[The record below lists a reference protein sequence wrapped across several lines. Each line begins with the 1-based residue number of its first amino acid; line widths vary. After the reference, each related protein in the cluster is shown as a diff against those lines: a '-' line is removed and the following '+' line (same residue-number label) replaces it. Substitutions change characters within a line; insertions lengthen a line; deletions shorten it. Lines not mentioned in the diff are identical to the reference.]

1 MYTDKGLYIA
11 KAAGR
16 ELYIL
21 PKMAN
26 RHGLIAGAT
35 GTGKTVSLK
44 VLAESFSDMG
54 VPVIMADV
62 KGDLAGMVKAGGDNA
77 TISQR
82 VSEFGLLER
91 GFTYK
96 AFPTCFWDLFAKKG
110 LPLRTTISEFG
121 PLLLAKLLDLNQVQS
136 DILNIVFKI
145 ADDEGLLL
153 IDIKDLKAML
163 NYVSENSAQYKS
175 EYGNISSQ
183 SVAAIMRAVVA
194 LSDRGAEE
202 FFGEP
207 ALNIRDWMR
216 TTQDSRA
223 YINIIDAS
231 SLIQDTLAYSTF
243 MLWLLSELFETMPE
257 VGDLEKPKMVF
268 FFDEAHLLFKN
279 TPKAMMQKIEQVM
292 KLIRSKGIGIY
303 FISQSPSDIPG
314 EILAQLGNKIQHAL
328 RAYTASEQKA
338 VKAAAQSYRINPN
351 LDTQKAI
358 TELGIG
364 EDFSFKAYPTV
375 FWDIFGKK
383 GLPLRTTI
391 SEFGPMLLAK
401 LLDLNQI
408 QTDILNIIFKIADD
422 EGLLLID
429 LKDLKSMLNYV
440 SENAADYKA
449 EYGNIAPQ
457 SVNAIMRGLV
467 ALGDK
472 GGDIFFGEPALDIN
486 DWFVTKDGK
495 GMINVLDATTIIN
508 DPVIYSTFMLWM
520 LAELFEIMPEVGDLD
535 KPKMVFFFDEAHLLF
550 KDTPKALLQK
560 IEQVVK
566 LIRSKGI
573 GVYFIT
579 QNPLPII
586 RSGFIEV
593 WLFRN
598 DD

>member
-1 MYTDKGLYIA
+1 MYKDNEIWVASDGDA
-11 KAAGR
+11 K
-16 ELYIL
+16 LCIKSKY
-21 PKMAN
+21 AN

-35 GTGKTVSLK
+35 GTGKTVTLK
-44 VLAESFSDMG
+44 VMAESFSDAG
-54 VPVIMADV
+54 VPVFLSDI
-62 KGDLAGMVKAGGDNA
+62 KGDLSGMCK
-77 TISQR
+77 
-82 VSEFGLLER
+82 
-91 GFTYK
+91 
-96 AFPTCFWDLFAKKG
+96 
-110 LPLRTTISEFG
+110 
-121 PLLLAKLLDLNQVQS
+121 
-136 DILNIVFKI
+136 
-145 ADDEGLLL
+145 
-153 IDIKDLKAML
+153 
-163 NYVSENSAQYKS
+163 
-175 EYGNISSQ
+175 
-183 SVAAIMRAVVA
+183 
-194 LSDRGAEE
+194 
-202 FFGEP
+202 
-207 ALNIRDWMR
+207 
-216 TTQDSRA
+216 
-223 YINIIDAS
+223 
-231 SLIQDTLAYSTF
+231 
-243 MLWLLSELFETMPE
+243 
-257 VGDLEKPKMVF
+257 
-268 FFDEAHLLFKN
+268 
-279 TPKAMMQKIEQVM
+279 
-292 KLIRSKGIGIY
+292 
-303 FISQSPSDIPG
+303 PG
-314 EILAQLGNKIQHAL
+314 EEKE
-328 RAYTASEQKA
+328 S
-338 VKAAAQSYRINPN
+338 
-351 LDTQKAI
+351 I
-358 TELGIG
+358 TKRVAELGMG

-440 SENAADYKA
+440 SENATDYKA

-472 GGDIFFGEPALDIN
+472 GGDVFFGEPALDIN

-508 DPVIYSTFMLWM
+508 DPGIYATFMLWM

-579 QNPLPII
+579 QNPSDIPDEVLAQLGNKVQHALRAYTPAEQKGIKAAAQSYRANPDFDTAEII
-586 RSGFIEV
+586 TNLGIGEAVVSFIEDDGAPAMV
-593 WLFRN
+593 RKAKVLPPQSYLGAIDDMMRAAVISMSDLAEKYKDMVDRDSAYEFLQRLQVEISQKQEEEKHAETARKEAEKQAEIERKEAEKQEKAAQKEAERQAKEAEKEEKKKKDAIKKGVAAVAGTAAGTIGRQIGKTLGKSGGKFGSSLGGNLGASLGRGVLSTLFKLK
-598 DD
+598 

>member
-1 MYTDKGLYIA
+1 MYKENEIWVASDGDA
-11 KAAGR
+11 K
-16 ELYIL
+16 LCIKSKY
-21 PKMAN
+21 AN

-35 GTGKTVSLK
+35 GTGKTVTLK
-44 VLAESFSDMG
+44 VMAESFSDAG
-54 VPVIMADV
+54 VPVFLSDI
-62 KGDLAGMVKAGGDNA
+62 KGDLSGMCK
-77 TISQR
+77 
-82 VSEFGLLER
+82 
-91 GFTYK
+91 
-96 AFPTCFWDLFAKKG
+96 
-110 LPLRTTISEFG
+110 
-121 PLLLAKLLDLNQVQS
+121 
-136 DILNIVFKI
+136 
-145 ADDEGLLL
+145 
-153 IDIKDLKAML
+153 
-163 NYVSENSAQYKS
+163 
-175 EYGNISSQ
+175 
-183 SVAAIMRAVVA
+183 
-194 LSDRGAEE
+194 
-202 FFGEP
+202 
-207 ALNIRDWMR
+207 
-216 TTQDSRA
+216 
-223 YINIIDAS
+223 
-231 SLIQDTLAYSTF
+231 
-243 MLWLLSELFETMPE
+243 
-257 VGDLEKPKMVF
+257 
-268 FFDEAHLLFKN
+268 
-279 TPKAMMQKIEQVM
+279 
-292 KLIRSKGIGIY
+292 
-303 FISQSPSDIPG
+303 PG
-314 EILAQLGNKIQHAL
+314 EEKE
-328 RAYTASEQKA
+328 S
-338 VKAAAQSYRINPN
+338 
-351 LDTQKAI
+351 I
-358 TELGIG
+358 TKRVAELGMG

-440 SENAADYKA
+440 SENATDYKA

-472 GGDIFFGEPALDIN
+472 GGDVFFGEPALDIN

-508 DPVIYSTFMLWM
+508 DPGIYATFMLWM

-579 QNPLPII
+579 QNPSDIPDEVLAQLGNKVQHALRAYTPAEQKGIKAAAQSYRANPDFDTAEII
-586 RSGFIEV
+586 TNLGIGEAVVSFIEDDGAPAMV
-593 WLFRN
+593 RKAKVLPPQSYLGAIDDMMRAAVISMSDLAEKYKDMVDRDSAYEFLQRLQVEISQKQEEEKQAEIARKEAEKQAEIERKEAEKQEKAAQKEAERQAKEAEKEEKKKKDAIKKGVAAVAGTAAGTIGRQIGKTLGKSGGKFGSSLGGNLGASLGRGVLSTLFKLK
-598 DD
+598 

>member
-1 MYTDKGLYIA
+1 MYKDNEIWVASDGDA
-11 KAAGR
+11 K
-16 ELYIL
+16 LCIKSKY
-21 PKMAN
+21 AN

-35 GTGKTVSLK
+35 GTGKTVTLK
-44 VLAESFSDMG
+44 VMAESFSDAG
-54 VPVIMADV
+54 VPVFLSDI
-62 KGDLAGMVKAGGDNA
+62 KGDLSGMCK
-77 TISQR
+77 
-82 VSEFGLLER
+82 
-91 GFTYK
+91 
-96 AFPTCFWDLFAKKG
+96 
-110 LPLRTTISEFG
+110 
-121 PLLLAKLLDLNQVQS
+121 
-136 DILNIVFKI
+136 
-145 ADDEGLLL
+145 
-153 IDIKDLKAML
+153 
-163 NYVSENSAQYKS
+163 
-175 EYGNISSQ
+175 
-183 SVAAIMRAVVA
+183 
-194 LSDRGAEE
+194 
-202 FFGEP
+202 
-207 ALNIRDWMR
+207 
-216 TTQDSRA
+216 
-223 YINIIDAS
+223 
-231 SLIQDTLAYSTF
+231 
-243 MLWLLSELFETMPE
+243 
-257 VGDLEKPKMVF
+257 
-268 FFDEAHLLFKN
+268 
-279 TPKAMMQKIEQVM
+279 
-292 KLIRSKGIGIY
+292 
-303 FISQSPSDIPG
+303 PG
-314 EILAQLGNKIQHAL
+314 EEKE
-328 RAYTASEQKA
+328 S
-338 VKAAAQSYRINPN
+338 
-351 LDTQKAI
+351 I
-358 TELGIG
+358 TKRVAELGMG

-440 SENAADYKA
+440 SENAADYKS

-508 DPVIYSTFMLWM
+508 DPGIYSTFMLWM

-579 QNPLPII
+579 QNPSDIPDEVLAQLGNKVQHALRAYTPAEQKGIKAAAQSYRVNPDFDTAEII
-586 RSGFIEV
+586 TNLGIGEAVVSFIEDDGAPAMV
-593 WLFRN
+593 RKAKVLPPQSYLGAIDDMMRAAVISMSDLAGKYKDMVDRDSAYEFLQRLQIEVSQKQEEERQAEIERKEAEKQAEIERKEAEKQAKAEQKEAERQAKEAEKEEKKKKDAIKKGVAAVAGTAAGTIGRQIGKTLGKSGGKFGSSLGGNLGASLGRGVLSTLFKLK
-598 DD
+598 

>member
-1 MYTDKGLYIA
+1 MYKDNEIWVASDGDA
-11 KAAGR
+11 K
-16 ELYIL
+16 LCIKSKY
-21 PKMAN
+21 AN

-35 GTGKTVSLK
+35 GTGKTVTLK
-44 VLAESFSDMG
+44 VMAESFSDAG
-54 VPVIMADV
+54 VPVFLSDI
-62 KGDLAGMVKAGGDNA
+62 KGDLSGMCK
-77 TISQR
+77 
-82 VSEFGLLER
+82 
-91 GFTYK
+91 
-96 AFPTCFWDLFAKKG
+96 
-110 LPLRTTISEFG
+110 
-121 PLLLAKLLDLNQVQS
+121 
-136 DILNIVFKI
+136 
-145 ADDEGLLL
+145 
-153 IDIKDLKAML
+153 
-163 NYVSENSAQYKS
+163 
-175 EYGNISSQ
+175 
-183 SVAAIMRAVVA
+183 
-194 LSDRGAEE
+194 
-202 FFGEP
+202 
-207 ALNIRDWMR
+207 
-216 TTQDSRA
+216 
-223 YINIIDAS
+223 
-231 SLIQDTLAYSTF
+231 
-243 MLWLLSELFETMPE
+243 
-257 VGDLEKPKMVF
+257 
-268 FFDEAHLLFKN
+268 
-279 TPKAMMQKIEQVM
+279 
-292 KLIRSKGIGIY
+292 
-303 FISQSPSDIPG
+303 PG
-314 EILAQLGNKIQHAL
+314 EEKE
-328 RAYTASEQKA
+328 S
-338 VKAAAQSYRINPN
+338 
-351 LDTQKAI
+351 I
-358 TELGIG
+358 TKRVAELGMG

-472 GGDIFFGEPALDIN
+472 GGDVFFGEPALDIN

-579 QNPLPII
+579 QNPSDIPDEVLAQLGNKVQHALRAYTPAEQKGIKAAAQSYRVNPDFDTAEII
-586 RSGFIEV
+586 TNLGIGEAVVSFIEDDGAPAMV
-593 WLFRN
+593 RKAKVLPPQSYLGAIDDMMRAAVISMSDLAGKYKDMVDRDSAYEFLQRLQVEISQKQEEERQAEIERKEAEKQVEIERKEAEKQAKAAQKEAEKQAKEAEKEEKKKKDAIKKGVAAVAGTAAGTIGRQIGKTLGKSGGKFGSSLGGNLGASLGRGVLSTLFKLK
-598 DD
+598 

>member
-1 MYTDKGLYIA
+1 MYKDNEIWVASDGDA
-11 KAAGR
+11 K
-16 ELYIL
+16 LCIKSKY
-21 PKMAN
+21 AN

-35 GTGKTVSLK
+35 GTGKTVTLK
-44 VLAESFSDMG
+44 VMAESFSDAG
-54 VPVIMADV
+54 VPVFLSDI
-62 KGDLAGMVKAGGDNA
+62 KGDLSGMCK
-77 TISQR
+77 
-82 VSEFGLLER
+82 
-91 GFTYK
+91 
-96 AFPTCFWDLFAKKG
+96 
-110 LPLRTTISEFG
+110 
-121 PLLLAKLLDLNQVQS
+121 
-136 DILNIVFKI
+136 
-145 ADDEGLLL
+145 
-153 IDIKDLKAML
+153 
-163 NYVSENSAQYKS
+163 
-175 EYGNISSQ
+175 
-183 SVAAIMRAVVA
+183 
-194 LSDRGAEE
+194 
-202 FFGEP
+202 
-207 ALNIRDWMR
+207 
-216 TTQDSRA
+216 
-223 YINIIDAS
+223 
-231 SLIQDTLAYSTF
+231 
-243 MLWLLSELFETMPE
+243 
-257 VGDLEKPKMVF
+257 
-268 FFDEAHLLFKN
+268 
-279 TPKAMMQKIEQVM
+279 
-292 KLIRSKGIGIY
+292 
-303 FISQSPSDIPG
+303 PG
-314 EILAQLGNKIQHAL
+314 EEKESITKRVANLGM
-328 RAYTASEQKA
+328 
-338 VKAAAQSYRINPN
+338 
-351 LDTQKAI
+351 
-358 TELGIG
+358 G

-440 SENAADYKA
+440 SENATDYKA

-472 GGDIFFGEPALDIN
+472 GGDVFFGEPALDIN

-508 DPVIYSTFMLWM
+508 DPGIYATFMLWM

-579 QNPLPII
+579 QNPSDIPDEVLAQLGNKVQHALRAYTPAEQKGIKAAAQSYRVNPDFDTAEII
-586 RSGFIEV
+586 TNLGIGEAVVSFIEDDGAPAMV
-593 WLFRN
+593 RKAKVLPPQSYLGAIDDMMRAAVISMSDLAEKYKDMVDRDSAYEFLQRLQVEISQKQEEEKQAETARKEAEKQAEIERKEAEKQEKAAQKEAERQAKEAEKEEKKKKDAIKKGVAAVAGTAAGTIGRQIGKTLGKSGGKFGSSLGGNLGASLGRGVLSTLFKLK
-598 DD
+598 

>member
-1 MYTDKGLYIA
+1 MYKENEIWVASDGDA
-11 KAAGR
+11 K
-16 ELYIL
+16 LCIKSKY
-21 PKMAN
+21 AN

-35 GTGKTVSLK
+35 GTGKTVTLK
-44 VLAESFSDMG
+44 VMAESFSDAG
-54 VPVIMADV
+54 VPVFLSDI
-62 KGDLAGMVKAGGDNA
+62 KGDLSGMCK
-77 TISQR
+77 
-82 VSEFGLLER
+82 
-91 GFTYK
+91 
-96 AFPTCFWDLFAKKG
+96 
-110 LPLRTTISEFG
+110 
-121 PLLLAKLLDLNQVQS
+121 
-136 DILNIVFKI
+136 
-145 ADDEGLLL
+145 
-153 IDIKDLKAML
+153 
-163 NYVSENSAQYKS
+163 
-175 EYGNISSQ
+175 
-183 SVAAIMRAVVA
+183 
-194 LSDRGAEE
+194 
-202 FFGEP
+202 
-207 ALNIRDWMR
+207 
-216 TTQDSRA
+216 
-223 YINIIDAS
+223 
-231 SLIQDTLAYSTF
+231 
-243 MLWLLSELFETMPE
+243 
-257 VGDLEKPKMVF
+257 
-268 FFDEAHLLFKN
+268 
-279 TPKAMMQKIEQVM
+279 
-292 KLIRSKGIGIY
+292 
-303 FISQSPSDIPG
+303 PG
-314 EILAQLGNKIQHAL
+314 EEKE
-328 RAYTASEQKA
+328 S
-338 VKAAAQSYRINPN
+338 
-351 LDTQKAI
+351 I
-358 TELGIG
+358 TKRVAELGMG

-472 GGDIFFGEPALDIN
+472 GGDVFFGEPALDIN

-508 DPVIYSTFMLWM
+508 DPGIYATFMLWM
-520 LAELFEIMPEVGDLD
+520 LAELFEIMTEVGDLE

-579 QNPLPII
+579 QNPSDIPDEVLAQLGNKVQHALRAYTPAEQKGIKAAAQSYRANPDFDTAEII
-586 RSGFIEV
+586 TNLGIGEAVVSFIEDDGAPAMV
-593 WLFRN
+593 RKAKVLPPQSYLGAIDDMMRAAVISMSDLANKYKDMVDRDSAYEFLQRLQVEISQKQKEERQAEIARKEAEKQAEIERKEAEKQAKAAQKEAEKQAREAEKEEKKKKDAIKKGVATVAGTAAGTIGRQIGKTLGKSGGKFGSSLGGNLGASLGRGVLSTLFKLK
-598 DD
+598 

>member
-1 MYTDKGLYIA
+1 MYKDNEIWVASDGDA
-11 KAAGR
+11 K
-16 ELYIL
+16 LCIKSKY
-21 PKMAN
+21 AN

-35 GTGKTVSLK
+35 GTGKTVTLK
-44 VLAESFSDMG
+44 VMAESFSDSG
-54 VPVIMADV
+54 VPVFLSDI
-62 KGDLAGMVKAGGDNA
+62 KGDLSGMCK
-77 TISQR
+77 
-82 VSEFGLLER
+82 
-91 GFTYK
+91 
-96 AFPTCFWDLFAKKG
+96 
-110 LPLRTTISEFG
+110 
-121 PLLLAKLLDLNQVQS
+121 
-136 DILNIVFKI
+136 
-145 ADDEGLLL
+145 
-153 IDIKDLKAML
+153 
-163 NYVSENSAQYKS
+163 
-175 EYGNISSQ
+175 
-183 SVAAIMRAVVA
+183 
-194 LSDRGAEE
+194 
-202 FFGEP
+202 
-207 ALNIRDWMR
+207 
-216 TTQDSRA
+216 
-223 YINIIDAS
+223 
-231 SLIQDTLAYSTF
+231 
-243 MLWLLSELFETMPE
+243 
-257 VGDLEKPKMVF
+257 
-268 FFDEAHLLFKN
+268 
-279 TPKAMMQKIEQVM
+279 
-292 KLIRSKGIGIY
+292 
-303 FISQSPSDIPG
+303 PG
-314 EILAQLGNKIQHAL
+314 EEKE
-328 RAYTASEQKA
+328 S
-338 VKAAAQSYRINPN
+338 
-351 LDTQKAI
+351 I
-358 TELGIG
+358 TKRVAELGMG

-401 LLDLNQI
+401 LLELNQI

-472 GGDIFFGEPALDIN
+472 GGDVFFGEPALDIN

-508 DPVIYSTFMLWM
+508 DPGIYATFMLWM

-579 QNPLPII
+579 QNPSDIPDEVLAQLGNKVQHALRAYTPAEQKGIKAAAQSYRANPDFDTAEII
-586 RSGFIEV
+586 TNLGIGEAVVSFIEDDGAPAMV
-593 WLFRN
+593 RKAKVLPPQSYLGAIDDMMRAAVISMSDLAEKYKDMVDRDSAYEFLQRLQVEISQKQEEERQAETARKEAEKQAEIERKEAEKQAKAAQKEAERQAKEAEKEEKKKKDAIKKGVAAVAGTAAGTIGRQIGKTLGKSGGKFGSSLGGNLGASLGRGVLSTLFKLK
-598 DD
+598 

>member
-1 MYTDKGLYIA
+1 MYKENEIWVASDGDA
-11 KAAGR
+11 K
-16 ELYIL
+16 LCIKSKY
-21 PKMAN
+21 AN

-35 GTGKTVSLK
+35 GTGKTVTLK
-44 VLAESFSDMG
+44 VMAESFSDAG
-54 VPVIMADV
+54 VPVFLSDI
-62 KGDLAGMVKAGGDNA
+62 KGDLSGMCKLGEEKESI
-77 TISQR
+77 TKR
-82 VSEFGLLER
+82 VSELG
-91 GFTYK
+91 
-96 AFPTCFWDLFAKKG
+96 
-110 LPLRTTISEFG
+110 
-121 PLLLAKLLDLNQVQS
+121 
-136 DILNIVFKI
+136 
-145 ADDEGLLL
+145 
-153 IDIKDLKAML
+153 
-163 NYVSENSAQYKS
+163 
-175 EYGNISSQ
+175 
-183 SVAAIMRAVVA
+183 MR
-194 LSDRGAEE
+194 
-202 FFGEP
+202 
-207 ALNIRDWMR
+207 
-216 TTQDSRA
+216 
-223 YINIIDAS
+223 
-231 SLIQDTLAYSTF
+231 
-243 MLWLLSELFETMPE
+243 
-257 VGDLEKPKMVF
+257 
-268 FFDEAHLLFKN
+268 
-279 TPKAMMQKIEQVM
+279 
-292 KLIRSKGIGIY
+292 
-303 FISQSPSDIPG
+303 
-314 EILAQLGNKIQHAL
+314 
-328 RAYTASEQKA
+328 
-338 VKAAAQSYRINPN
+338 
-351 LDTQKAI
+351 
-358 TELGIG
+358 

-472 GGDIFFGEPALDIN
+472 GGDVFFGEPALDIN

-508 DPVIYSTFMLWM
+508 DPGIYATFMLWM
-520 LAELFEIMPEVGDLD
+520 LAELFEIMPEVGDLE

-579 QNPLPII
+579 QNPSDIPDEVLAQLGNKVQHALRAYTPAEQKGIKAAAQSYRANPDFDTAEII
-586 RSGFIEV
+586 TNLGIGEAVVSFIEDDGAPAMV
-593 WLFRN
+593 RKAKVLPPQSYLGAIDDMMRAAVISMSDLANKYKDMVDRDSAYEFLQRLQVEISQKQEEERQAEIARKEAEKQAEIERKEAEKQAKAAQNEAEKQAREAEKEEKKKKDAIKKGVATVAGTAAGTIGRQIGKTLGKSGGKFGSSLGGNLGASLGRGVLSTLFKLK
-598 DD
+598 

>member
-1 MYTDKGLYIA
+1 MYKDNEIWVASDGDA
-11 KAAGR
+11 K
-16 ELYIL
+16 LCIKSKY
-21 PKMAN
+21 AN

-35 GTGKTVSLK
+35 GTGKTVTLK
-44 VLAESFSDMG
+44 VMAESFSDAG
-54 VPVIMADV
+54 VPVFLSDI
-62 KGDLAGMVKAGGDNA
+62 KGDLSGMCK
-77 TISQR
+77 
-82 VSEFGLLER
+82 
-91 GFTYK
+91 
-96 AFPTCFWDLFAKKG
+96 
-110 LPLRTTISEFG
+110 
-121 PLLLAKLLDLNQVQS
+121 
-136 DILNIVFKI
+136 
-145 ADDEGLLL
+145 
-153 IDIKDLKAML
+153 
-163 NYVSENSAQYKS
+163 
-175 EYGNISSQ
+175 
-183 SVAAIMRAVVA
+183 
-194 LSDRGAEE
+194 
-202 FFGEP
+202 
-207 ALNIRDWMR
+207 
-216 TTQDSRA
+216 
-223 YINIIDAS
+223 
-231 SLIQDTLAYSTF
+231 
-243 MLWLLSELFETMPE
+243 
-257 VGDLEKPKMVF
+257 
-268 FFDEAHLLFKN
+268 
-279 TPKAMMQKIEQVM
+279 
-292 KLIRSKGIGIY
+292 
-303 FISQSPSDIPG
+303 PG
-314 EILAQLGNKIQHAL
+314 EEKE
-328 RAYTASEQKA
+328 S
-338 VKAAAQSYRINPN
+338 
-351 LDTQKAI
+351 I
-358 TELGIG
+358 TKRVAELGMG

-467 ALGDK
+467 ALGDN
-472 GGDIFFGEPALDIN
+472 GGDVFFGEPALDIN

-508 DPVIYSTFMLWM
+508 DPGIYATFMLWM

-579 QNPLPII
+579 QNPSDIPDEVLAQLGNKVQHALRAYTPAEQKGIKAAAQSYRANPDFDTAEII
-586 RSGFIEV
+586 TNLGIGEAVVSFIEDDGAPAMV
-593 WLFRN
+593 RKAKVLPPQSYLGAIDDMMRAAVILMSDLAEKYKDMVDRDSAYEFLQRLQVEISQKQEEEKQAETARKEAEKQAEIERKEAEKQEKAAQKEAERQAKEAEKEEKKKKDAIKKGVAAVAGTAAGTIGRQIGKTLGKSGGKFGSSLGGNLGASLGRGVLSTLFKLK
-598 DD
+598 

>member
-1 MYTDKGLYIA
+1 MYKENEIWVVSDGDA
-11 KAAGR
+11 K
-16 ELYIL
+16 LCIKSKY
-21 PKMAN
+21 AN

-35 GTGKTVSLK
+35 GTGKTVTLK
-44 VLAESFSDMG
+44 VMAESFSDAG
-54 VPVIMADV
+54 VPVFLSDI
-62 KGDLAGMVKAGGDNA
+62 KGDLSGMCK
-77 TISQR
+77 
-82 VSEFGLLER
+82 
-91 GFTYK
+91 
-96 AFPTCFWDLFAKKG
+96 
-110 LPLRTTISEFG
+110 
-121 PLLLAKLLDLNQVQS
+121 
-136 DILNIVFKI
+136 
-145 ADDEGLLL
+145 
-153 IDIKDLKAML
+153 
-163 NYVSENSAQYKS
+163 
-175 EYGNISSQ
+175 
-183 SVAAIMRAVVA
+183 
-194 LSDRGAEE
+194 
-202 FFGEP
+202 
-207 ALNIRDWMR
+207 
-216 TTQDSRA
+216 
-223 YINIIDAS
+223 
-231 SLIQDTLAYSTF
+231 
-243 MLWLLSELFETMPE
+243 
-257 VGDLEKPKMVF
+257 
-268 FFDEAHLLFKN
+268 
-279 TPKAMMQKIEQVM
+279 
-292 KLIRSKGIGIY
+292 
-303 FISQSPSDIPG
+303 PG
-314 EILAQLGNKIQHAL
+314 EEKE
-328 RAYTASEQKA
+328 S
-338 VKAAAQSYRINPN
+338 
-351 LDTQKAI
+351 I
-358 TELGIG
+358 TKRVAELGMG

-440 SENAADYKA
+440 SENATDYKA

-472 GGDIFFGEPALDIN
+472 GGDVFFGEPALDIN

-508 DPVIYSTFMLWM
+508 DPGIYATFMLWM

-579 QNPLPII
+579 QNPSDIPDEVLAQLGNKVQHALRAYTPAEQKGIKAAAQSYRANPDFDTAEII
-586 RSGFIEV
+586 TNLGIGEAVVSFIEDDGAPAMV
-593 WLFRN
+593 RKAKVLPPQSYLGAIDDMMRAAVISMSDLAEKYKDMVDRDSAYEFLQRLQVEISQKQEEEKQAETARKEAEKQAEIERKEAEKQAKAAQKEAERQAKEAEKEEKKKKDAIKKGVAAVAGTAAGTIGRQIGKTLGKSGGKFGSSLGGNLGASLGRGVLSTLFKLK
-598 DD
+598 

>member
-1 MYTDKGLYIA
+1 MYKDNEIWVASDGDA
-11 KAAGR
+11 K
-16 ELYIL
+16 LCIKSKY
-21 PKMAN
+21 AN

-35 GTGKTVSLK
+35 GTGKTVTLK
-44 VLAESFSDMG
+44 VMAESFSDAG
-54 VPVIMADV
+54 VPVFLSDI
-62 KGDLAGMVKAGGDNA
+62 KGDLSGMCK
-77 TISQR
+77 
-82 VSEFGLLER
+82 
-91 GFTYK
+91 
-96 AFPTCFWDLFAKKG
+96 
-110 LPLRTTISEFG
+110 
-121 PLLLAKLLDLNQVQS
+121 
-136 DILNIVFKI
+136 
-145 ADDEGLLL
+145 
-153 IDIKDLKAML
+153 
-163 NYVSENSAQYKS
+163 
-175 EYGNISSQ
+175 
-183 SVAAIMRAVVA
+183 
-194 LSDRGAEE
+194 
-202 FFGEP
+202 
-207 ALNIRDWMR
+207 
-216 TTQDSRA
+216 
-223 YINIIDAS
+223 
-231 SLIQDTLAYSTF
+231 
-243 MLWLLSELFETMPE
+243 
-257 VGDLEKPKMVF
+257 
-268 FFDEAHLLFKN
+268 
-279 TPKAMMQKIEQVM
+279 
-292 KLIRSKGIGIY
+292 
-303 FISQSPSDIPG
+303 PG
-314 EILAQLGNKIQHAL
+314 EEKE
-328 RAYTASEQKA
+328 S
-338 VKAAAQSYRINPN
+338 
-351 LDTQKAI
+351 I
-358 TELGIG
+358 TKRVAELGIG

-472 GGDIFFGEPALDIN
+472 GGDVFFGEPALDIN

-508 DPVIYSTFMLWM
+508 DPGIYATFMLWM

-579 QNPLPII
+579 QNPSDIPDEVLAQLGNKVQHALRAYTPAEQKGIKAAAQSYRANPDFDTAEII
-586 RSGFIEV
+586 TNLGIGEAVVSFIEDDGAPAMV
-593 WLFRN
+593 RKAKVLPPQSYLGAIDDMMRAAVISMSDLANKYKDMVDRDSAYEFLQRLQVEISQKQEEERQAEIARKEAEKQAEIERNEAERQAKAVQKEAEKQAREAEKEEKKKKDAIKKGVATVAGTAAGTIGRQIGKTLGKSGGKFGSSLGGNLGASLGRGVLSTLFKLK
-598 DD
+598 

>member
-1 MYTDKGLYIA
+1 MYKDNEIWVASDGDA
-11 KAAGR
+11 K
-16 ELYIL
+16 LCIKSKY
-21 PKMAN
+21 AN

-35 GTGKTVSLK
+35 GTGKTVTLK
-44 VLAESFSDMG
+44 VMAESFSDAG
-54 VPVIMADV
+54 VPVFLSDI
-62 KGDLAGMVKAGGDNA
+62 KGDLSGMCK
-77 TISQR
+77 
-82 VSEFGLLER
+82 
-91 GFTYK
+91 
-96 AFPTCFWDLFAKKG
+96 
-110 LPLRTTISEFG
+110 
-121 PLLLAKLLDLNQVQS
+121 
-136 DILNIVFKI
+136 
-145 ADDEGLLL
+145 
-153 IDIKDLKAML
+153 
-163 NYVSENSAQYKS
+163 
-175 EYGNISSQ
+175 
-183 SVAAIMRAVVA
+183 
-194 LSDRGAEE
+194 
-202 FFGEP
+202 
-207 ALNIRDWMR
+207 
-216 TTQDSRA
+216 
-223 YINIIDAS
+223 
-231 SLIQDTLAYSTF
+231 
-243 MLWLLSELFETMPE
+243 
-257 VGDLEKPKMVF
+257 
-268 FFDEAHLLFKN
+268 
-279 TPKAMMQKIEQVM
+279 
-292 KLIRSKGIGIY
+292 
-303 FISQSPSDIPG
+303 PG
-314 EILAQLGNKIQHAL
+314 EEKE
-328 RAYTASEQKA
+328 S
-338 VKAAAQSYRINPN
+338 
-351 LDTQKAI
+351 I
-358 TELGIG
+358 TKRVAELGMG

-408 QTDILNIIFKIADD
+408 QTDILNIIFTIADD

-429 LKDLKSMLNYV
+429 LKALKSMLNYV

-579 QNPLPII
+579 QNPSDIPDEVLAQLGNKVQHALRAYTPAEQKGIKAAAQSYRVNPDFDTAEII
-586 RSGFIEV
+586 TNLGIGEAVVSFIEDDGAPAMV
-593 WLFRN
+593 RKAKVLPPQSYLGAIDDMMRAAVISMSDLAGKYKDMVDRDSAYEFLQRLQVEISQKQEEERQAEIERKEAEKQVEIERKEAEKQAKAAQKEAEKQAKEAEKEEKKKKDAIKKGVAAVAGTAAGTIGRQIGKTLGKSGGKFGSSLGGNLGASLGRGVLSTLFKLK
-598 DD
+598 

>member
-1 MYTDKGLYIA
+1 MYKDNEIWVASDGDA
-11 KAAGR
+11 K
-16 ELYIL
+16 LCIKSKY
-21 PKMAN
+21 AN

-35 GTGKTVSLK
+35 GTGKTVTLK
-44 VLAESFSDMG
+44 VMAESFSDAG
-54 VPVIMADV
+54 VPVFLSDI
-62 KGDLAGMVKAGGDNA
+62 KGDLSGMCK
-77 TISQR
+77 
-82 VSEFGLLER
+82 
-91 GFTYK
+91 
-96 AFPTCFWDLFAKKG
+96 
-110 LPLRTTISEFG
+110 
-121 PLLLAKLLDLNQVQS
+121 
-136 DILNIVFKI
+136 
-145 ADDEGLLL
+145 
-153 IDIKDLKAML
+153 
-163 NYVSENSAQYKS
+163 
-175 EYGNISSQ
+175 
-183 SVAAIMRAVVA
+183 
-194 LSDRGAEE
+194 
-202 FFGEP
+202 
-207 ALNIRDWMR
+207 
-216 TTQDSRA
+216 
-223 YINIIDAS
+223 
-231 SLIQDTLAYSTF
+231 
-243 MLWLLSELFETMPE
+243 
-257 VGDLEKPKMVF
+257 
-268 FFDEAHLLFKN
+268 
-279 TPKAMMQKIEQVM
+279 
-292 KLIRSKGIGIY
+292 
-303 FISQSPSDIPG
+303 PG
-314 EILAQLGNKIQHAL
+314 EEKE
-328 RAYTASEQKA
+328 S
-338 VKAAAQSYRINPN
+338 
-351 LDTQKAI
+351 I
-358 TELGIG
+358 TKRVAELGMG

-440 SENAADYKA
+440 SENATDYKA

-472 GGDIFFGEPALDIN
+472 GGDVFFGEPALDIN

-508 DPVIYSTFMLWM
+508 DPGIYATFMLWM

-579 QNPLPII
+579 QNPSDIPDEVLAQLGNKVQHALRAYTPAEQKGIKAAAQSYRANPDFDTAEII
-586 RSGFIEV
+586 TNLGIGEAVVSFIEDDGAPAMV
-593 WLFRN
+593 RKAKVLPPQSYLGAIDDMMRAAVISMSDLAEKYKDMVDRDSAYEFLQRLQVEISQKQEEEKQAETARKEAEKQAEIERKEAEKQAKAAQKEAERQAKEAEKEEKKKKDAIKKGVAAVAGTAAGTIGRQIGKTLGKSGGKFGSSLGGNLGASLGRGVLSTLFKLK
-598 DD
+598 

>member
-1 MYTDKGLYIA
+1 MYKDNEIWVASDGDA
-11 KAAGR
+11 K
-16 ELYIL
+16 LCIKSKY
-21 PKMAN
+21 AN

-35 GTGKTVSLK
+35 GTGKTVTLK
-44 VLAESFSDMG
+44 VMAESFSDAG
-54 VPVIMADV
+54 VPVFLSDI
-62 KGDLAGMVKAGGDNA
+62 KGDLSGMCK
-77 TISQR
+77 
-82 VSEFGLLER
+82 
-91 GFTYK
+91 
-96 AFPTCFWDLFAKKG
+96 
-110 LPLRTTISEFG
+110 
-121 PLLLAKLLDLNQVQS
+121 
-136 DILNIVFKI
+136 
-145 ADDEGLLL
+145 
-153 IDIKDLKAML
+153 
-163 NYVSENSAQYKS
+163 
-175 EYGNISSQ
+175 
-183 SVAAIMRAVVA
+183 
-194 LSDRGAEE
+194 
-202 FFGEP
+202 
-207 ALNIRDWMR
+207 
-216 TTQDSRA
+216 
-223 YINIIDAS
+223 
-231 SLIQDTLAYSTF
+231 
-243 MLWLLSELFETMPE
+243 
-257 VGDLEKPKMVF
+257 
-268 FFDEAHLLFKN
+268 
-279 TPKAMMQKIEQVM
+279 
-292 KLIRSKGIGIY
+292 
-303 FISQSPSDIPG
+303 PG
-314 EILAQLGNKIQHAL
+314 EEKE
-328 RAYTASEQKA
+328 S
-338 VKAAAQSYRINPN
+338 
-351 LDTQKAI
+351 I
-358 TELGIG
+358 TKRVAELGMG

-440 SENAADYKA
+440 SENAANYKA

-472 GGDIFFGEPALDIN
+472 GGDVFFGEPALDIN

-508 DPVIYSTFMLWM
+508 DPGIYATFMLWM

-579 QNPLPII
+579 QNPSDIPDEVLAQLGNKVQHALRAYTPAEQKGIKAAAQSYRANPDFDTAEII
-586 RSGFIEV
+586 TNLGIGEAVVSFIEDDGAPAMV
-593 WLFRN
+593 RKAKVLPPQSYLGAIDDMMRAAVISMSDLAEKYKDMVDRDSAYEFLQRLQVEISQKQEEEKQAETARKEAEKQAEIERKEAEKQEKAAQKEAERQAKEAEKEEKKKKDAIKKGVAAVAGTAAGTIGRQIGKTLGKSGGKFGSSLGGNLGASLGRGVLSTLFKLK
-598 DD
+598 

>member
-1 MYTDKGLYIA
+1 MYKDNEIWVASDGDA
-11 KAAGR
+11 K
-16 ELYIL
+16 LCIKSKY
-21 PKMAN
+21 AN

-35 GTGKTVSLK
+35 GTGKTVTLK
-44 VLAESFSDMG
+44 VMAESFSDAG
-54 VPVIMADV
+54 VPVFLSDI
-62 KGDLAGMVKAGGDNA
+62 KGDLSGMCK
-77 TISQR
+77 
-82 VSEFGLLER
+82 
-91 GFTYK
+91 
-96 AFPTCFWDLFAKKG
+96 
-110 LPLRTTISEFG
+110 
-121 PLLLAKLLDLNQVQS
+121 
-136 DILNIVFKI
+136 
-145 ADDEGLLL
+145 
-153 IDIKDLKAML
+153 
-163 NYVSENSAQYKS
+163 
-175 EYGNISSQ
+175 
-183 SVAAIMRAVVA
+183 
-194 LSDRGAEE
+194 
-202 FFGEP
+202 
-207 ALNIRDWMR
+207 
-216 TTQDSRA
+216 
-223 YINIIDAS
+223 
-231 SLIQDTLAYSTF
+231 
-243 MLWLLSELFETMPE
+243 
-257 VGDLEKPKMVF
+257 
-268 FFDEAHLLFKN
+268 
-279 TPKAMMQKIEQVM
+279 
-292 KLIRSKGIGIY
+292 
-303 FISQSPSDIPG
+303 PG
-314 EILAQLGNKIQHAL
+314 EEKE
-328 RAYTASEQKA
+328 S
-338 VKAAAQSYRINPN
+338 
-351 LDTQKAI
+351 I
-358 TELGIG
+358 TKRVAELGMG

-579 QNPLPII
+579 QNPSDIPDEALAQLGNKVQHALRAYTPAEQKGIKAAAQSYRANPDFDTAEII
-586 RSGFIEV
+586 TNLGIGEAVVSFIEDDGAPAMV
-593 WLFRN
+593 RKAKVLPPQSYLGAIDDMMRAAVISMSDLAEKYKDMVDRDSAYEFLQRLQVEISQKQEEEKQAETARKEAEKQAEIERKEAEKQEKAAQKEAERQAKEAEKEEKKKKDAIKKGVAAVAGTAAGTIGRQIGKTLGKSGGKFGSSLGGNLGASLGRGVLSTLFKLK
-598 DD
+598 

>member
-1 MYTDKGLYIA
+1 MYKDNEIWVASDGDA
-11 KAAGR
+11 K
-16 ELYIL
+16 LCIKSKY
-21 PKMAN
+21 AN

-35 GTGKTVSLK
+35 GTGKTVTLK
-44 VLAESFSDMG
+44 VMAESFSDAG
-54 VPVIMADV
+54 VPVFLSDI
-62 KGDLAGMVKAGGDNA
+62 KGDLSGMCK
-77 TISQR
+77 
-82 VSEFGLLER
+82 
-91 GFTYK
+91 
-96 AFPTCFWDLFAKKG
+96 
-110 LPLRTTISEFG
+110 
-121 PLLLAKLLDLNQVQS
+121 
-136 DILNIVFKI
+136 
-145 ADDEGLLL
+145 
-153 IDIKDLKAML
+153 
-163 NYVSENSAQYKS
+163 
-175 EYGNISSQ
+175 
-183 SVAAIMRAVVA
+183 
-194 LSDRGAEE
+194 
-202 FFGEP
+202 
-207 ALNIRDWMR
+207 
-216 TTQDSRA
+216 
-223 YINIIDAS
+223 
-231 SLIQDTLAYSTF
+231 
-243 MLWLLSELFETMPE
+243 
-257 VGDLEKPKMVF
+257 
-268 FFDEAHLLFKN
+268 
-279 TPKAMMQKIEQVM
+279 
-292 KLIRSKGIGIY
+292 
-303 FISQSPSDIPG
+303 PG
-314 EILAQLGNKIQHAL
+314 EEKE
-328 RAYTASEQKA
+328 S
-338 VKAAAQSYRINPN
+338 
-351 LDTQKAI
+351 I
-358 TELGIG
+358 TKRVAELGMG

-440 SENAADYKA
+440 SENAAGYKA

-472 GGDIFFGEPALDIN
+472 GGDVFFGEPALDIN

-508 DPVIYSTFMLWM
+508 DPGIYATFMLWM

-579 QNPLPII
+579 QNPSDIPDEVLAQLGNKVQHALRAYTPAEQKGIKAAAQSYRANPDFDTAEII
-586 RSGFIEV
+586 TNLGIGEAVVSFIEDDGAPAMV
-593 WLFRN
+593 RKAKVLPPQSYLGAIDDMMRAAVISMSDLAEKYKDMVDRDSAYEFLQRLQVEISQKQEEEKQAETARKEAEKQAEIERKEAEKQAKAAQKEAEKQAREAEKEEKKKKDAIKKGVATVAGTAAGTIGRQIGKTLGKSGGKFGSSLGGNLGASLGRGGLSTLFKLK
-598 DD
+598 

>member
-1 MYTDKGLYIA
+1 MYKDNEIWVASDGDA
-11 KAAGR
+11 K
-16 ELYIL
+16 LCIKSKY
-21 PKMAN
+21 AN

-35 GTGKTVSLK
+35 GTGKTVTLK
-44 VLAESFSDMG
+44 VMAESFSDAG
-54 VPVIMADV
+54 VPVFLSDI
-62 KGDLAGMVKAGGDNA
+62 KGDLSGMCK
-77 TISQR
+77 
-82 VSEFGLLER
+82 
-91 GFTYK
+91 
-96 AFPTCFWDLFAKKG
+96 
-110 LPLRTTISEFG
+110 
-121 PLLLAKLLDLNQVQS
+121 
-136 DILNIVFKI
+136 
-145 ADDEGLLL
+145 
-153 IDIKDLKAML
+153 
-163 NYVSENSAQYKS
+163 
-175 EYGNISSQ
+175 
-183 SVAAIMRAVVA
+183 
-194 LSDRGAEE
+194 
-202 FFGEP
+202 
-207 ALNIRDWMR
+207 
-216 TTQDSRA
+216 
-223 YINIIDAS
+223 
-231 SLIQDTLAYSTF
+231 
-243 MLWLLSELFETMPE
+243 
-257 VGDLEKPKMVF
+257 
-268 FFDEAHLLFKN
+268 
-279 TPKAMMQKIEQVM
+279 
-292 KLIRSKGIGIY
+292 
-303 FISQSPSDIPG
+303 PG
-314 EILAQLGNKIQHAL
+314 EEKE
-328 RAYTASEQKA
+328 S
-338 VKAAAQSYRINPN
+338 
-351 LDTQKAI
+351 I
-358 TELGIG
+358 TKRVAELGMG

-375 FWDIFGKK
+375 FWDIFGKR

-472 GGDIFFGEPALDIN
+472 GGDVFFGEPALDIN

-508 DPVIYSTFMLWM
+508 DPGIYATFMLWM

-579 QNPLPII
+579 QNPSDIPDEVLAQLGNKVQHALRAYTPAEQKGIKAAAQSYRANPDFDTAEII
-586 RSGFIEV
+586 TNLGIGEAVVSFIEDDGAPAMV
-593 WLFRN
+593 RKAKVLPPQSYLGAIDDMMRAAVISMSDLAEKYKDMVDRDSAYEFLQRLQVEISQKQEEEKQAEIARKEAEKQAEIERKEAEKQEKAAQKEAERQAKEAEKEEKKKKDAIKKGVAAVAGTAAGTIGRQIGKTLGKSGGKFGSSLGGNLGASLGRGVLSTLFKLK
-598 DD
+598 

>member
-1 MYTDKGLYIA
+1 MYKDNEIWVASDGDA
-11 KAAGR
+11 K
-16 ELYIL
+16 LCIKSKY
-21 PKMAN
+21 AN

-35 GTGKTVSLK
+35 GTGKTVTLK
-44 VLAESFSDMG
+44 VMAESFSDAG
-54 VPVIMADV
+54 VPVFLSDI
-62 KGDLAGMVKAGGDNA
+62 KGDLSGMCK
-77 TISQR
+77 
-82 VSEFGLLER
+82 
-91 GFTYK
+91 
-96 AFPTCFWDLFAKKG
+96 
-110 LPLRTTISEFG
+110 
-121 PLLLAKLLDLNQVQS
+121 
-136 DILNIVFKI
+136 
-145 ADDEGLLL
+145 
-153 IDIKDLKAML
+153 
-163 NYVSENSAQYKS
+163 
-175 EYGNISSQ
+175 
-183 SVAAIMRAVVA
+183 
-194 LSDRGAEE
+194 
-202 FFGEP
+202 
-207 ALNIRDWMR
+207 
-216 TTQDSRA
+216 
-223 YINIIDAS
+223 
-231 SLIQDTLAYSTF
+231 
-243 MLWLLSELFETMPE
+243 
-257 VGDLEKPKMVF
+257 
-268 FFDEAHLLFKN
+268 
-279 TPKAMMQKIEQVM
+279 
-292 KLIRSKGIGIY
+292 
-303 FISQSPSDIPG
+303 PG
-314 EILAQLGNKIQHAL
+314 EEKE
-328 RAYTASEQKA
+328 S
-338 VKAAAQSYRINPN
+338 
-351 LDTQKAI
+351 I
-358 TELGIG
+358 TKRVAELGMG

-472 GGDIFFGEPALDIN
+472 GGDVFFGEPALDIN

-508 DPVIYSTFMLWM
+508 DPGIYATFMLWM

-579 QNPLPII
+579 QNPSDIPDEVLAQLGNKVQHALRAYTPAEQKGIKAAAQSYRANPDFDTAEII
-586 RSGFIEV
+586 TNLGIGEAVVSFIEDDGAPAMV
-593 WLFRN
+593 RKAKVLPPQSYLGAIDDMMRAAVISMSDLAEKYKDMVDRDSAYEFLQRLQVEISQKQEEEKQAEIARKEAEKQAEIERKEAEKQEKAAQKEAERQAKEAEKEEKKKKDAIKKGVAAVAGTAAGTIGRQIGKTLGKSGGKFGSSLGGNLGASLGRGVLSTLFKLK
-598 DD
+598 

>member
-1 MYTDKGLYIA
+1 MYKDNEIWVASDGDA
-11 KAAGR
+11 K
-16 ELYIL
+16 LCIKSKY
-21 PKMAN
+21 AN

-35 GTGKTVSLK
+35 GTGKTVTLK
-44 VLAESFSDMG
+44 VMAESFSDAG
-54 VPVIMADV
+54 VPVFLSDI
-62 KGDLAGMVKAGGDNA
+62 KGDLSGMCK
-77 TISQR
+77 
-82 VSEFGLLER
+82 
-91 GFTYK
+91 
-96 AFPTCFWDLFAKKG
+96 
-110 LPLRTTISEFG
+110 
-121 PLLLAKLLDLNQVQS
+121 
-136 DILNIVFKI
+136 
-145 ADDEGLLL
+145 
-153 IDIKDLKAML
+153 
-163 NYVSENSAQYKS
+163 
-175 EYGNISSQ
+175 
-183 SVAAIMRAVVA
+183 
-194 LSDRGAEE
+194 
-202 FFGEP
+202 
-207 ALNIRDWMR
+207 
-216 TTQDSRA
+216 
-223 YINIIDAS
+223 
-231 SLIQDTLAYSTF
+231 
-243 MLWLLSELFETMPE
+243 
-257 VGDLEKPKMVF
+257 
-268 FFDEAHLLFKN
+268 
-279 TPKAMMQKIEQVM
+279 
-292 KLIRSKGIGIY
+292 
-303 FISQSPSDIPG
+303 PG
-314 EILAQLGNKIQHAL
+314 EEKE
-328 RAYTASEQKA
+328 S
-338 VKAAAQSYRINPN
+338 
-351 LDTQKAI
+351 I
-358 TELGIG
+358 TKRVAELGIG

-508 DPVIYSTFMLWM
+508 DPGIYATFMLWM

-550 KDTPKALLQK
+550 KDIPKALLQK

-579 QNPLPII
+579 QNPSDIPDEVLAQLGNKVQHALRAYTPAEQKGIKAAAQSYRANPDFDTAEII
-586 RSGFIEV
+586 TNLGIGEAVVSFIEDDGAPAMV
-593 WLFRN
+593 RKAKVLPPQSYLGAIDDMMRAAVISMSDLAEKYKDMVDRDSAYEFLQRLQVEISQKQEEEKQAETARKEAEKQAEIERKEAEKQAKAAQKEAERQAKEAEKEEKKKKDAIKKGVAAVAGTTAGTIGRQIGKTLGKSGGKFGSSLGGNLGASLGRGVLSTLFKLK
-598 DD
+598 

>member
-1 MYTDKGLYIA
+1 MYKDNEIWVASDGDA
-11 KAAGR
+11 K
-16 ELYIL
+16 LCIKSKY
-21 PKMAN
+21 AN

-35 GTGKTVSLK
+35 GTGKTVTLK
-44 VLAESFSDMG
+44 VMAESFSDAG
-54 VPVIMADV
+54 VPVFLSDI
-62 KGDLAGMVKAGGDNA
+62 KGDLSGMCK
-77 TISQR
+77 
-82 VSEFGLLER
+82 
-91 GFTYK
+91 
-96 AFPTCFWDLFAKKG
+96 
-110 LPLRTTISEFG
+110 
-121 PLLLAKLLDLNQVQS
+121 
-136 DILNIVFKI
+136 
-145 ADDEGLLL
+145 
-153 IDIKDLKAML
+153 
-163 NYVSENSAQYKS
+163 
-175 EYGNISSQ
+175 
-183 SVAAIMRAVVA
+183 
-194 LSDRGAEE
+194 
-202 FFGEP
+202 
-207 ALNIRDWMR
+207 
-216 TTQDSRA
+216 
-223 YINIIDAS
+223 
-231 SLIQDTLAYSTF
+231 
-243 MLWLLSELFETMPE
+243 
-257 VGDLEKPKMVF
+257 
-268 FFDEAHLLFKN
+268 
-279 TPKAMMQKIEQVM
+279 
-292 KLIRSKGIGIY
+292 
-303 FISQSPSDIPG
+303 PG
-314 EILAQLGNKIQHAL
+314 EEKESITKRVADLGM
-328 RAYTASEQKA
+328 
-338 VKAAAQSYRINPN
+338 
-351 LDTQKAI
+351 
-358 TELGIG
+358 G

-440 SENAADYKA
+440 SENATDYKA

-472 GGDIFFGEPALDIN
+472 GGDVFFGEPALDIN

-508 DPVIYSTFMLWM
+508 DPGIYATFMLWM

-579 QNPLPII
+579 QNPSDIPDEVLAQLGNKVQHALRAYTPAEQKGIKAAAQSYRVNPDFDTAEII
-586 RSGFIEV
+586 TNLGIGEAVVSFIEDDGAPAMV
-593 WLFRN
+593 RKAKVLPPQSYLGAIDDMMRAAVISMSDLAEKYKDMVDRDSAYEFLQRLQVEISQKQEEEKQAETARKEAEKQAEIERKEAEKQEKAAQKEAERQAKEAEKEEKKKKDAIKKGVAAVAGTAAGTIGRQIGKTLGKSGGKFGSSLGGNLGASLGRGVLSTLFKLK
-598 DD
+598 

>member
-1 MYTDKGLYIA
+1 MYKDNEIWVASDGDA
-11 KAAGR
+11 K
-16 ELYIL
+16 LCIKSKY
-21 PKMAN
+21 AN

-35 GTGKTVSLK
+35 GTGKTVTLK
-44 VLAESFSDMG
+44 VMAESFSDAG
-54 VPVIMADV
+54 VPVFLSDI
-62 KGDLAGMVKAGGDNA
+62 KGDLSGMCK
-77 TISQR
+77 
-82 VSEFGLLER
+82 
-91 GFTYK
+91 
-96 AFPTCFWDLFAKKG
+96 
-110 LPLRTTISEFG
+110 
-121 PLLLAKLLDLNQVQS
+121 
-136 DILNIVFKI
+136 
-145 ADDEGLLL
+145 
-153 IDIKDLKAML
+153 
-163 NYVSENSAQYKS
+163 
-175 EYGNISSQ
+175 
-183 SVAAIMRAVVA
+183 
-194 LSDRGAEE
+194 
-202 FFGEP
+202 
-207 ALNIRDWMR
+207 
-216 TTQDSRA
+216 
-223 YINIIDAS
+223 
-231 SLIQDTLAYSTF
+231 
-243 MLWLLSELFETMPE
+243 
-257 VGDLEKPKMVF
+257 
-268 FFDEAHLLFKN
+268 
-279 TPKAMMQKIEQVM
+279 
-292 KLIRSKGIGIY
+292 
-303 FISQSPSDIPG
+303 PG
-314 EILAQLGNKIQHAL
+314 EEKE
-328 RAYTASEQKA
+328 S
-338 VKAAAQSYRINPN
+338 
-351 LDTQKAI
+351 I
-358 TELGIG
+358 TKRVAELGMG

-472 GGDIFFGEPALDIN
+472 GGDVFFGEPALDIN

-508 DPVIYSTFMLWM
+508 DPGIYATFMLWM

-579 QNPLPII
+579 QNPSDIPDEVLAQLGNKVQHALRAYTPAEQKGIKAAAQSYRANPDFDTAEII
-586 RSGFIEV
+586 TNLGIGEAVVSFIEDDGAPAMV
-593 WLFRN
+593 RKAKVLPPQSYLGAIDDMMRAAVISMSDLAEKYKDMVDRDSAYEFLQRLQVEISQKQEEEKQAETARKEAEKQAEIERKEAEKQEKAAQKEVERQAKEAEKEEKKKKDAIKKGVAAVAGTAAGTIGRQIGKTLGKSGGKFGSSLGGNLGASLGRGVLSTLFKLK
-598 DD
+598 

>member
-1 MYTDKGLYIA
+1 MYKENEIWVASDGDA
-11 KAAGR
+11 K
-16 ELYIL
+16 LCIKSKY
-21 PKMAN
+21 AN

-35 GTGKTVSLK
+35 GTGKTVTLK
-44 VLAESFSDMG
+44 VMAESFSDAG
-54 VPVIMADV
+54 VPVFLSDI
-62 KGDLAGMVKAGGDNA
+62 KGDLSGMCK
-77 TISQR
+77 
-82 VSEFGLLER
+82 
-91 GFTYK
+91 
-96 AFPTCFWDLFAKKG
+96 
-110 LPLRTTISEFG
+110 
-121 PLLLAKLLDLNQVQS
+121 
-136 DILNIVFKI
+136 
-145 ADDEGLLL
+145 
-153 IDIKDLKAML
+153 
-163 NYVSENSAQYKS
+163 
-175 EYGNISSQ
+175 
-183 SVAAIMRAVVA
+183 
-194 LSDRGAEE
+194 
-202 FFGEP
+202 
-207 ALNIRDWMR
+207 
-216 TTQDSRA
+216 
-223 YINIIDAS
+223 
-231 SLIQDTLAYSTF
+231 
-243 MLWLLSELFETMPE
+243 
-257 VGDLEKPKMVF
+257 
-268 FFDEAHLLFKN
+268 
-279 TPKAMMQKIEQVM
+279 
-292 KLIRSKGIGIY
+292 
-303 FISQSPSDIPG
+303 PG
-314 EILAQLGNKIQHAL
+314 EEKE
-328 RAYTASEQKA
+328 S
-338 VKAAAQSYRINPN
+338 
-351 LDTQKAI
+351 I
-358 TELGIG
+358 TKRVAELGMG

-440 SENAADYKA
+440 SENAAGYKA

-472 GGDIFFGEPALDIN
+472 GGDVFFGEPALDIN

-508 DPVIYSTFMLWM
+508 DPGIYATFMLWM

-579 QNPLPII
+579 QNPSDIPDEVLAQLGNKVQHALRAYTPAEQKGIKAAAQSYRANPDFDTAEII
-586 RSGFIEV
+586 TNLGIGEAVVSFIEDDGAPAMV
-593 WLFRN
+593 RKAKVLPPQSYLGAIDDMMRAAVISMSDLANKYKDMVDRDSAYEFLQRLQVEISQKQEEERQAEIARKEAEKQAEIERKEAEKQAKAAQKEAEKQAREAEKEEKKKKDAIKKGVATVSGTAAGTIGRQIGKTLGKSGGKFGSSLGGNLGASLGRGVLSTLFKLK
-598 DD
+598 

>member
-1 MYTDKGLYIA
+1 MYKDNEIWVASDGDA
-11 KAAGR
+11 K
-16 ELYIL
+16 LCIKSKY
-21 PKMAN
+21 AN

-35 GTGKTVSLK
+35 GTGKTVTLK
-44 VLAESFSDMG
+44 VMAESFSDAG
-54 VPVIMADV
+54 VPVFLSDI
-62 KGDLAGMVKAGGDNA
+62 KGDLSGMCK
-77 TISQR
+77 
-82 VSEFGLLER
+82 
-91 GFTYK
+91 
-96 AFPTCFWDLFAKKG
+96 
-110 LPLRTTISEFG
+110 
-121 PLLLAKLLDLNQVQS
+121 
-136 DILNIVFKI
+136 
-145 ADDEGLLL
+145 
-153 IDIKDLKAML
+153 
-163 NYVSENSAQYKS
+163 
-175 EYGNISSQ
+175 
-183 SVAAIMRAVVA
+183 
-194 LSDRGAEE
+194 
-202 FFGEP
+202 
-207 ALNIRDWMR
+207 
-216 TTQDSRA
+216 
-223 YINIIDAS
+223 
-231 SLIQDTLAYSTF
+231 
-243 MLWLLSELFETMPE
+243 
-257 VGDLEKPKMVF
+257 
-268 FFDEAHLLFKN
+268 
-279 TPKAMMQKIEQVM
+279 
-292 KLIRSKGIGIY
+292 
-303 FISQSPSDIPG
+303 PG
-314 EILAQLGNKIQHAL
+314 EEKE
-328 RAYTASEQKA
+328 S
-338 VKAAAQSYRINPN
+338 
-351 LDTQKAI
+351 I
-358 TELGIG
+358 TKRVAELGMG

-472 GGDIFFGEPALDIN
+472 GGDVFFGEPALDIN
-486 DWFVTKDGK
+486 DWFITKDGK

-508 DPVIYSTFMLWM
+508 DPGIYATFMLWM

-579 QNPLPII
+579 QNPSDIPDEVLAQLGNKVQHALRAYTPAEQKGIKAAAQSYRANPDFDTAEII
-586 RSGFIEV
+586 TNLGIGEAVVSFIEDDGAPAMV
-593 WLFRN
+593 RKAKVLPPQSYLGAIDDMMRAAVISMSDLAEKYKDMVDRDSAYEFLQRLQVEISQKQEEEKQAETARKEAEKQAEIERKEAEKQEKAAQKEAERQAKEAEKEEKKKKDAIKKGVAAVAGTAAGTIGRQIGKTLGKSGGKFGSSLGGNLGASLGRGVLSTLFKLK
-598 DD
+598 

>member
-1 MYTDKGLYIA
+1 MYKDNEIWVASDGETKLCI
-11 KAAGR
+11 KTNF
-16 ELYIL
+16 
-21 PKMAN
+21 AN

-35 GTGKTVSLK
+35 GTGKTVTLK
-44 VLAESFSDMG
+44 VMAESFSDAG
-54 VPVIMADV
+54 VPVFLSDI
-62 KGDLAGMVKAGGDNA
+62 KGDLSGMCK
-77 TISQR
+77 
-82 VSEFGLLER
+82 
-91 GFTYK
+91 
-96 AFPTCFWDLFAKKG
+96 
-110 LPLRTTISEFG
+110 
-121 PLLLAKLLDLNQVQS
+121 
-136 DILNIVFKI
+136 
-145 ADDEGLLL
+145 
-153 IDIKDLKAML
+153 
-163 NYVSENSAQYKS
+163 
-175 EYGNISSQ
+175 
-183 SVAAIMRAVVA
+183 
-194 LSDRGAEE
+194 
-202 FFGEP
+202 
-207 ALNIRDWMR
+207 
-216 TTQDSRA
+216 
-223 YINIIDAS
+223 
-231 SLIQDTLAYSTF
+231 
-243 MLWLLSELFETMPE
+243 
-257 VGDLEKPKMVF
+257 
-268 FFDEAHLLFKN
+268 
-279 TPKAMMQKIEQVM
+279 
-292 KLIRSKGIGIY
+292 
-303 FISQSPSDIPG
+303 PG
-314 EILAQLGNKIQHAL
+314 EEKE
-328 RAYTASEQKA
+328 S
-338 VKAAAQSYRINPN
+338 
-351 LDTQKAI
+351 I
-358 TELGIG
+358 TKRVAELGMG

-440 SENAADYKA
+440 SENATDYKA

-472 GGDIFFGEPALDIN
+472 GGDVFFGEQALDIN

-508 DPVIYSTFMLWM
+508 DPGIYATFMLWM

-579 QNPLPII
+579 QNPSDIPDEVLAQLGNKVQHALRAYTPAEQKGIKAAAQSYRANPDFDTAEII
-586 RSGFIEV
+586 TNLGIGEAVVSFIEDDGAPAMV
-593 WLFRN
+593 RKAKVLPPQSYLGAIDDMMRAAVISMSDLAEKYKDMVDRDSAYEFLQRLQVEISQKQEEEKQAETARKEAEKQAEIERKEAEKQEKAAQKEAERQAKEAEKEEKKKKDAIKKGVAAVAGTAAGTIGRQIGKTLGKSGGKFGSSLGGNLGASLGRGVLSTLFKLK
-598 DD
+598 

>member
-1 MYTDKGLYIA
+1 MYKDNEIWVASDGDA
-11 KAAGR
+11 K
-16 ELYIL
+16 LCIKSKY
-21 PKMAN
+21 AN

-35 GTGKTVSLK
+35 GTGKTVTLK
-44 VLAESFSDMG
+44 VMAESFSDAG
-54 VPVIMADV
+54 VPVFLSDI
-62 KGDLAGMVKAGGDNA
+62 KGDLSGMCK
-77 TISQR
+77 
-82 VSEFGLLER
+82 
-91 GFTYK
+91 
-96 AFPTCFWDLFAKKG
+96 
-110 LPLRTTISEFG
+110 
-121 PLLLAKLLDLNQVQS
+121 
-136 DILNIVFKI
+136 
-145 ADDEGLLL
+145 
-153 IDIKDLKAML
+153 
-163 NYVSENSAQYKS
+163 
-175 EYGNISSQ
+175 
-183 SVAAIMRAVVA
+183 
-194 LSDRGAEE
+194 
-202 FFGEP
+202 
-207 ALNIRDWMR
+207 
-216 TTQDSRA
+216 
-223 YINIIDAS
+223 
-231 SLIQDTLAYSTF
+231 
-243 MLWLLSELFETMPE
+243 
-257 VGDLEKPKMVF
+257 
-268 FFDEAHLLFKN
+268 
-279 TPKAMMQKIEQVM
+279 
-292 KLIRSKGIGIY
+292 
-303 FISQSPSDIPG
+303 PG
-314 EILAQLGNKIQHAL
+314 EEKE
-328 RAYTASEQKA
+328 S
-338 VKAAAQSYRINPN
+338 
-351 LDTQKAI
+351 I
-358 TELGIG
+358 TKRVAELGMG

-440 SENAADYKA
+440 SENATDYKA

-472 GGDIFFGEPALDIN
+472 GGDVFFGEPALDIN

-508 DPVIYSTFMLWM
+508 DPGIYATFMLWM

-579 QNPLPII
+579 QNPSDIPDEVLAQLGNKVQHALRAYTPAEQKGIKAAAQSYRANPDFDTAEII
-586 RSGFIEV
+586 TNLGIGEAVVSFIEDDGAPAMV
-593 WLFRN
+593 RKAKVLPPQSYLGAIDDMMRAAVISMSDLAEKYKDMVDRDSAYEFLQRLQVEISQKQEEEKQAEIARKEAEKQAEIERKEAEKQAKAAQKEAERQAKEAEKEEKKKKDAIKKGVAAVAGTAAGTIGRQIGKTLGKSGGKFGSSLGGNLGASLGRGVLSTLFKLK
-598 DD
+598 

>member
-1 MYTDKGLYIA
+1 MYKDNEIWVASDGDA
-11 KAAGR
+11 K
-16 ELYIL
+16 LCIKSKY
-21 PKMAN
+21 AN

-35 GTGKTVSLK
+35 GTGKTVTLK
-44 VLAESFSDMG
+44 VMAESFSDAG
-54 VPVIMADV
+54 VPVFLSDI
-62 KGDLAGMVKAGGDNA
+62 KGDLSGMCK
-77 TISQR
+77 
-82 VSEFGLLER
+82 
-91 GFTYK
+91 
-96 AFPTCFWDLFAKKG
+96 
-110 LPLRTTISEFG
+110 
-121 PLLLAKLLDLNQVQS
+121 
-136 DILNIVFKI
+136 
-145 ADDEGLLL
+145 
-153 IDIKDLKAML
+153 
-163 NYVSENSAQYKS
+163 
-175 EYGNISSQ
+175 
-183 SVAAIMRAVVA
+183 
-194 LSDRGAEE
+194 
-202 FFGEP
+202 
-207 ALNIRDWMR
+207 
-216 TTQDSRA
+216 
-223 YINIIDAS
+223 
-231 SLIQDTLAYSTF
+231 
-243 MLWLLSELFETMPE
+243 
-257 VGDLEKPKMVF
+257 
-268 FFDEAHLLFKN
+268 
-279 TPKAMMQKIEQVM
+279 
-292 KLIRSKGIGIY
+292 
-303 FISQSPSDIPG
+303 PG
-314 EILAQLGNKIQHAL
+314 EEKE
-328 RAYTASEQKA
+328 S
-338 VKAAAQSYRINPN
+338 
-351 LDTQKAI
+351 I
-358 TELGIG
+358 TKRVAELGMG

-440 SENAADYKA
+440 SENATDYKA

-472 GGDIFFGEPALDIN
+472 GGDVFFGEPALDIN

-508 DPVIYSTFMLWM
+508 DPGIYATFMLWM

-579 QNPLPII
+579 QNPSDIPDEVLAQLGNKVQHALRAYTPAEQKGIKAAAQSYRENPDFDTAEII
-586 RSGFIEV
+586 TNLGIGEAVVSFIEDDGAPAMV
-593 WLFRN
+593 RKAKVLPPQSYLGAIDDMMRAAVISMSDLAEKYKDMVDRDSAYEFLQRLQVEISQKQEEEKQAETARKEAEKQAEIERKEAEKQEKAAQKEAERQAKEAEKEEKKKKDAIKKGVAAVAGTAAGTIGRQIGKTLGKSGGKFGSSLGGNLGASLGRGVLSTLFKLK
-598 DD
+598 

>member
-1 MYTDKGLYIA
+1 MYKDNEIWVASDGDA
-11 KAAGR
+11 K
-16 ELYIL
+16 LCIKSKY
-21 PKMAN
+21 AN

-35 GTGKTVSLK
+35 GTGKTVTLK
-44 VLAESFSDMG
+44 VMVESFSDAG
-54 VPVIMADV
+54 VPVFLSDI
-62 KGDLAGMVKAGGDNA
+62 KGDLSGMCK
-77 TISQR
+77 
-82 VSEFGLLER
+82 
-91 GFTYK
+91 
-96 AFPTCFWDLFAKKG
+96 
-110 LPLRTTISEFG
+110 
-121 PLLLAKLLDLNQVQS
+121 
-136 DILNIVFKI
+136 
-145 ADDEGLLL
+145 
-153 IDIKDLKAML
+153 
-163 NYVSENSAQYKS
+163 
-175 EYGNISSQ
+175 
-183 SVAAIMRAVVA
+183 
-194 LSDRGAEE
+194 
-202 FFGEP
+202 
-207 ALNIRDWMR
+207 
-216 TTQDSRA
+216 
-223 YINIIDAS
+223 
-231 SLIQDTLAYSTF
+231 
-243 MLWLLSELFETMPE
+243 
-257 VGDLEKPKMVF
+257 
-268 FFDEAHLLFKN
+268 
-279 TPKAMMQKIEQVM
+279 
-292 KLIRSKGIGIY
+292 
-303 FISQSPSDIPG
+303 PG
-314 EILAQLGNKIQHAL
+314 EEKESITKRVADLGM
-328 RAYTASEQKA
+328 
-338 VKAAAQSYRINPN
+338 
-351 LDTQKAI
+351 
-358 TELGIG
+358 G

-472 GGDIFFGEPALDIN
+472 GGDVFFGEPALDIN
-486 DWFVTKDGK
+486 DWFVTKDVK

-508 DPVIYSTFMLWM
+508 DPGIYATFMLWM

-579 QNPLPII
+579 QNPSDIPDEVLAQLGNKVQHALRAYTPAEQKGIKAAAQSYRANPDFDTAEII
-586 RSGFIEV
+586 TNLGIGEAVVSFIEDDGAPAMV
-593 WLFRN
+593 RKAKVLPPQSYLGAIDDMMRAAVISMSDLAGKYKDMVDRDSAYEFLQRLQVEISQKQEEERQAEIARKEAEKQAEIERKEAEKQAKAAQKEAEKQAREAEKEEKKKKDAIKKGVATVAGTAAGTIGRQIGKTLGKSGGKFGSSLGGNLGASLGRGVLSTLFKLK
-598 DD
+598 